1 MLFPFDLLACFSAAF
16 LFTNTFSGMRPGG
29 CFLAGCVLIIW
40 VASKLRSFEMHFSKF
55 TDMSSFQ
62 GRWNPHVEL
71 LAAYLDEK
79 GKNVDSIYA
88 VDCGI
93 ALQLTALCRSDVRRN
108 VKNSWGAFPGWSV
121 DKPDA
126 AARIARFFP
135 SEKKVLYVS
144 FVPQESLFSQ
154 ALQDFERM
162 KVMVANMTIPVSNV
176 SPAIAETHQI
186 FEKPASGV
194 DRQ

>member
-1 MLFPFDLLACFSAAF
+1 
-16 LFTNTFSGMRPGG
+16 
-29 CFLAGCVLIIW
+29 
-40 VASKLRSFEMHFSKF
+40 
-55 TDMSSFQ
+55 MSSFR
-62 GRWNPHVEL
+62 GRWNSHVEL

-79 GKNVDSIYA
+79 AKNVDSIHA

-93 ALQLTALCRSDVRRN
+93 ALQLTAFCRSDVRQN
-108 VKNSWGAFPGWSV
+108 VKNSWIPFPGWSV

-126 AARIARFFP
+126 AARITQFFP
-135 SEKKVLYVS
+135 SEKKALYVS
-144 FVPQESLFSQ
+144 FVSQDSLFSQ
-154 ALQDFERM
+154 TLQYFERM
-162 KVMVANMTIPVSNV
+162 KVMVCNMTIPVSNV

>member
-1 MLFPFDLLACFSAAF
+1 MSERVAYSNQECKGDFSLERIAEVSHEIVLFVGPAHHVIMLFPFDLLACFSAAF
-16 LFTNTFSGMRPGG
+16 LFANTFSGMRPGG

-40 VASKLRSFEMHFSKF
+40 VASNLRSFEMHFSKF

-93 ALQLTALCRSDVRRN
+93 ALQLTGLCRSDVRRN

-126 AARIARFFP
+126 AARIPVRKESAVRKFCPTRVGFFEGTARF
-135 SEKKVLYVS
+135 
-144 FVPQESLFSQ
+144 
-154 ALQDFERM
+154 
-162 KVMVANMTIPVSNV
+162 
-176 SPAIAETHQI
+176 
-186 FEKPASGV
+186 
-194 DRQ
+194 